1 MKKCREIGWVIKMS
15 NKEKYL
21 AGPSGGG
28 WVADTGQ
35 AIMFLRKID
44 AESMLEVLRGLEVA
58 AGYEWGDPHHVVV
71 ERVVPL

>member
-44 AESMLEVLRGLEVA
+44 AERMLEVLQVA
-58 AGYEWGDPHHVVV
+58 AGYEWGDPDHVVV

>member
-15 NKEKYL
+15 HNEKYL
-21 AGPSGGG
+21 AGPSGGE

-44 AESMLEVLRGLEVA
+44 AERMLEVLRGIEVA
-58 AGYEWGDPHHVVV
+58 AGLEWGDPHHVVV